1 MLSGLGVDER
11 VLSRLDIEGYELRY
25 LPWLLPLKGEKIQAY
40 ASRIAAKIE
49 HDCPILLGLSFGG
62 MMAIEIA
69 KIRPIQQI
77 ILISSAK
84 TKAELPWYFKL
95 AGRLRLHLLI
105 PTALLKRTNPLTYWL
120 FGVRKKKSKQLL
132 TAILQDTDGRFIRW
146 AIPQILF
153 WKNEASPVPI
163 LQLHGASD
171 HLLLKAGLKNP
182 DRLLPKAGHFMIWE
196 EAEQLNQ
203 IILQHLD

>member
-25 LPWLLPLKGEKIQAY
+25 LPWLLPLKREKIEAY
-40 ASRIAAKIE
+40 ASRMAAKIE

-62 MMAIEIA
+62 MLAIEIA

-105 PTALLKRTNPLTYWL
+105 PMALLKRTNPLTYWL
-120 FGVRKKKSKQLL
+120 FGVGKKESKQLL
-132 TAILQDTDGRFIRW
+132 TAILKDTDSRFIRW

-153 WKNEASPVPI
+153 WKNEALPVPI
-163 LQLHGASD
+163 FQLHGASD
-171 HLLLKAGLKNP
+171 RLLLKAGLQNP
-182 DRLLPKAGHFMIWE
+182 DLLIAKAGHFMIWE
-196 EAEQLNQ
+196 QANELN
-203 IILQHLD
+203 IIIKDNIK